1 MGYLDEVLRRA
12 KTARDSTS
20 DQALALGKE
29 FAANRAQLAT
39 PKSPTTPAVNNP
51 APVVN
56 PKANYGD
63 RPGEMRIDTRGMT
76 RPLGSFKK
84 GTDYVPKTGMY
95 KLHEG
100 EKVVPAKENKMDAKS
115 AMQDITGKKSKPV
128 KKIKEIRTR
137 KTDDGKFVHTHLHHN
152 PEHHQDEMHVSNDLK
167 EAQQHLS
174 DNEASMTPQ
183 APPPEE
189 AAGGGEGMASPGM

>member
-29 FAANRAQLAT
+29 FASNRSQIAGPKPT
-39 PKSPTTPAVNNP
+39 PTAPVVDSP
-51 APVVN
+51 APVIN
-56 PKANYGD
+56 PKANYGN

-84 GTDYVPKTGMY
+84 GTDYVPKTGVY

-100 EKVVPAKENKMDAKS
+100 EKVVPAKENKMDAKA
-115 AMQDITGKKSKPV
+115 AMQDITGKKSKPA

-167 EAQQHLS
+167 EAQQHIS
-174 DNEASMTPQ
+174 DHEANMTPQ
-183 APPPEE
+183 APPPDE
-189 AAGGGEGMASPGM
+189 AAGGEGMASPGM